1 MARLLPL
8 RADPEI
14 APGDPRLVDVDSEAA
29 DEVFEALSSRTARR
43 ILAVLYDDART
54 PTEIREE
61 VGTSLQNVHYH
72 LDKLQSAGLITPA
85 GTGYSE
91 KGKEMTVFAPTSE
104 SVVLFAG
111 DERQQSLLRGV
122 LTRLVG
128 AIVLLAGATLGLQY
142 ALANWFVQSGGAETA
157 AGGDA
162 AADGAMVAEEA
173 ARTTA
178 TAAATA
184 AQSAPFVDPAFAF
197 FLGGSFIILLAIS
210 WWAYQQA

>member
-43 ILAVLYDDART
+43 ILSVLYDDART

-72 LDKLQSAGLITPA
+72 LDKLQNAGLITPA

-91 KGKEMTVFAPTSE
+91 KGKEMTVFAPTNE

-142 ALANWFVQSGGAETA
+142 ALANWFVQQSGAETA
-157 AGGDA
+157 GADA
-162 AADGAMVAEEA
+162 AADGAMAAEEA

-178 TAAATA
+178 TAAASA
-184 AQSAPFVDPAFAF
+184 AGNAPFLDPALAF

>member
-8 RADPEI
+8 RADPEV

-43 ILAVLYDDART
+43 ILAVLYESPRT

-72 LDKLQSAGLITPA
+72 LDKLQSAGLITAA

-142 ALANWFVQSGGAETA
+142 ALANFFAQSAGGPSADASSGG
-157 AGGDA
+157 
-162 AADGAMVAEEA
+162 ADGAMAAQETTQVAAES
-173 ARTTA
+173 
-178 TAAATA
+178 A
-184 AQSAPFVDPAFAF
+184 AQSAPFLDPALAF

>member
-14 APGDPRLVDVDSEAA
+14 SPGDPRLVDVDSEAA
-29 DEVFEALSSRTARR
+29 DEVFEALASRTARR

-72 LDKLQSAGLITPA
+72 LDKLQNAGLITPA

-91 KGKEMTVFAPTSE
+91 KGKEMTVFAPTNE

-157 AGGDA
+157 GADA
-162 AADGAMVAEEA
+162 ATDGAMAAEEA

-178 TAAATA
+178 TAAAQTG
-184 AQSAPFVDPAFAF
+184 PFLDPALAF